1 MPDIYMNRWTR
12 RIAIFCV
19 TTFISAASLASS
31 LPDFPFVTV
40 QGTASKELPP
50 DRADVSF
57 TIETFDEKAET
68 ADRILADTTVAVLKV
83 LSTLN
88 IPDSAI
94 TAYEISKY
102 TKRERGDNYQ
112 DLAILGYEMSRNF
125 TVELDNIDNY
135 APLFEALMKMQNV
148 ADVGSNFSVSNA
160 DEITLSLISAA
171 AANAKAKAQT
181 MAAGLDVT
189 LGKVFAFND
198 SGSFDN
204 FFASFGVEQRYR
216 VEAFE
221 MSVSGSRQRSTTVF
235 IPQTIELSKTVN
247 VIYRIEP

>member
-31 LPDFPFVTV
+31 LPVFPFVTV

-50 DRADVSF
+50 DRADLSF

-68 ADRILADTTVAVLKV
+68 ADRILADTTVAVLNV

-102 TKRERGDNYQ
+102 TKRERGNNYQ

-148 ADVGSNFSVSNA
+148 ADVDSNFSVSNA

-171 AANAKAKAQT
+171 AENAKAKAQT
-181 MAAGLDVT
+181 MAAGLDVK

-216 VEAFE
+216 AGALE
-221 MSVSGSRQRSTTVF
+221 MRVSGSRQRSTTVF

>member
-50 DRADVSF
+50 DRADLSF

-68 ADRILADTTVAVLKV
+68 ADRILADTTVAVLNV

-102 TKRERGDNYQ
+102 TKRERGNNYQ

-148 ADVGSNFSVSNA
+148 ADVDSNFSVSNA
-160 DEITLSLISAA
+160 DEITLSLISAP

-181 MAAGLDVT
+181 MAVGLDVK

-216 VEAFE
+216 AGALE
-221 MSVSGSRQRSTTVF
+221 MRVSGSRQRSTTVF

>member
-12 RIAIFCV
+12 RIAILCV

-50 DRADVSF
+50 DRADLSF
-57 TIETFDEKAET
+57 TIETFDEKAEA
-68 ADRILADTTVAVLKV
+68 ADRILADTTVAVLSV

-112 DLAILGYEMSRNF
+112 DLAIQGYEMSRNF

-148 ADVGSNFSVSNA
+148 ADVDSNFSVSNA

-181 MAAGLDVT
+181 MAAGLDVK

-216 VEAFE
+216 AGALE

>member
-1 MPDIYMNRWTR
+1 MPAISHSRWFK
-12 RIAIFCV
+12 RIAVLCSFV
-19 TTFISAASLASS
+19 FIHCAGYASA

-50 DRADVSF
+50 DRVDVSF
-57 TIETFDEKAET
+57 TIEIFDEKAEA
-68 ADRILADTTVAVLKV
+68 ADRALADTTVAVLAI

-112 DLAILGYEMSRNF
+112 DLAILGYEMSRDF
-125 TVELDNIDNY
+125 TVELSNIDDY

-181 MAAGLDVT
+181 MAAGLDVK

-204 FFASFGVEQRYR
+204 FFASFGVEQRYSL
-216 VEAFE
+216 EAFE
-221 MSVSGSRQRSTTVF
+221 VSATRTRQQSTTVF

>member
-31 LPDFPFVTV
+31 LPVFPFVTV

-68 ADRILADTTVAVLKV
+68 ADRILADTTVAVLSV

-171 AANAKAKAQT
+171 AANAKAKTQT
-181 MAAGLDVT
+181 MAAGLDVK

>member
-12 RIAIFCV
+12 RIAILCV
-19 TTFISAASLASS
+19 TTLISAASLASS

-40 QGTASKELPP
+40 QGIASKELPP

-68 ADRILADTTVAVLKV
+68 ADRILADTTVAVLNV

-94 TAYEISKY
+94 TAFEISKY

-112 DLAILGYEMSRNF
+112 DLAILGYEMSRDF
-125 TVELDNIDNY
+125 TVELDNIDDY

-148 ADVGSNFSVSNA
+148 ADVGSHFSVSNA

-181 MAAGLDVT
+181 MAAGLDVK

-204 FFASFGVEQRYR
+204 FFASFGVSTSEYAERMRMQ
-216 VEAFE
+216 
-221 MSVSGSRQRSTTVF
+221 VSGLRQRSTTVF
-235 IPQTIELSKTVN
+235 IPQTITLSKTVN

>member
-68 ADRILADTTVAVLKV
+68 ADRILADTTVAVLNV

-112 DLAILGYEMSRNF
+112 GLAILGYEMSRDF

-148 ADVGSNFSVSNA
+148 ADVDSNFSVSNA

-181 MAAGLDVT
+181 MAAGLDVK

-204 FFASFGVEQRYR
+204 FFASFGVKQRFR
-216 VEAFE
+216 SGAFE

>member
-1 MPDIYMNRWTR
+1 
-12 RIAIFCV
+12 
-19 TTFISAASLASS
+19 
-31 LPDFPFVTV
+31 
-40 QGTASKELPP
+40 
-50 DRADVSF
+50 
-57 TIETFDEKAET
+57 
-68 ADRILADTTVAVLKV
+68 
-83 LSTLN
+83 
-88 IPDSAI
+88 
-94 TAYEISKY
+94 
-102 TKRERGDNYQ
+102 
-112 DLAILGYEMSRNF
+112 
-125 TVELDNIDNY
+125 
-135 APLFEALMKMQNV
+135 MKMQNV
-148 ADVGSNFSVSNA
+148 ADVDSNFSVSNA

-171 AANAKAKAQT
+171 AANAKAKTQT
-181 MAAGLDVT
+181 MAAGLDVK

>member
-1 MPDIYMNRWTR
+1 MPDTIRNRWGQ
-12 RIAIFCV
+12 RIAIACC
-19 TTFISAASLASS
+19 TLLISVASAASS

-40 QGTASKELPP
+40 QGKASKQLPP

-171 AANAKAKAQT
+171 AVNAKAKAQT
-181 MAAGLDVT
+181 MAAGLDVK

-204 FFASFGVEQRYR
+204 FFASFGVEQRYH
-216 VEAFE
+216 VEAFSME
-221 MSVSGSRQRSTTVF
+221 VSGSRQRSTTVF
-235 IPQTIELSKTVN
+235 IPQSIELSKTVN
-247 VIYRIEP
+247 VIYQIKP

>member
-12 RIAIFCV
+12 RIAILCV
-19 TTFISAASLASS
+19 TTLISAASLASS

-148 ADVGSNFSVSNA
+148 ADVDSNFSVSNA

-171 AANAKAKAQT
+171 AENAKAKAQT
-181 MAAGLDVT
+181 MAAGLDVK

-204 FFASFGVEQRYR
+204 FFASFGVEQRFR
-216 VEAFE
+216 SGAFE
-221 MSVSGSRQRSTTVF
+221 MSATRSRQRSTTVF

>member
-12 RIAIFCV
+12 RIAILCV
-19 TTFISAASLASS
+19 TTLISAASLASS

-68 ADRILADTTVAVLKV
+68 ADRILADTTVAVLNV

-216 VEAFE
+216 AGALE
-221 MSVSGSRQRSTTVF
+221 MRVSGSRQRSTTVF

>member
-68 ADRILADTTVAVLKV
+68 ADRILADTTVAVLNV
-83 LSTLN
+83 LSTLS

-135 APLFEALMKMQNV
+135 APLFEALIKMQNV

-171 AANAKAKAQT
+171 AANAKAKTQT
-181 MAAGLDVT
+181 MAAGLDVK

-216 VEAFE
+216 VEAFV

>member
-31 LPDFPFVTV
+31 LPVFPFVTV

-50 DRADVSF
+50 DRADLSF

-68 ADRILADTTVAVLKV
+68 ADRILADTTVAVLNV

-102 TKRERGDNYQ
+102 TKRERGNNYQ

-148 ADVGSNFSVSNA
+148 ADVDSNFSVSNA

-181 MAAGLDVT
+181 MAAGLDVK

-216 VEAFE
+216 AGALE
-221 MSVSGSRQRSTTVF
+221 MRVSGSRQRSTTVF